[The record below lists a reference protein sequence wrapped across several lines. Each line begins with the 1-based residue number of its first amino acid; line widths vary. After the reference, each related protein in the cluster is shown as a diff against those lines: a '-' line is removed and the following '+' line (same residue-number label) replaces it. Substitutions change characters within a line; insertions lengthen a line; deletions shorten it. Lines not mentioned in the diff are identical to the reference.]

1 MPHRQLAG
9 VLTAFSPH
17 SQAHEVMR
25 TDDFLMEAHIL
36 TLAHFADRQ
45 IVVFQKKKKNQFNS
59 EVDALHYGTEWAPPA
74 KLTRQ
79 AARALIKDGAVPI
92 HLDYPPTHFSALV
105 PLIPKHPSPSSAA
118 SPFRRSSRRGYSTLT
133 NGVVFLKD

>member
-1 MPHRQLAG
+1 
-9 VLTAFSPH
+9 
-17 SQAHEVMR
+17 MR

-59 EVDALHYGTEWAPPA
+59 EVDALHYGTDWAPPA
-74 KLTRQ
+74 QLTRQ
-79 AARALIKDGAVPI
+79 TARALIKDGAVPI

-105 PLIPKHPSPSSAA
+105 PIVHTTASTSSGSAPSPA
-118 SPFRRSSRRGYSTLT
+118 RRKSDRRGFSTLR
-133 NGVVFLKD
+133 NGALLVND

>member
-1 MPHRQLAG
+1 
-9 VLTAFSPH
+9 
-17 SQAHEVMR
+17 MR
-25 TDDFLMEAHIL
+25 TNDFLMEAHIL

-45 IVVFQKKKKNQFNS
+45 IVVFQKKTKDQYKS
-59 EVDALHYGTEWAPPA
+59 EVDAVHYGTEWAPPA

-105 PLIPKHPSPSSAA
+105 PIVHTNASTSSGSAPSPA
-118 SPFRRSSRRGYSTLT
+118 RRKSDRRGFTTLR
-133 NGVVFLKD
+133 NGAVLVKD